1 MGIPSLL
8 QNLRSIESFTSIS
21 KYAGTTVG
29 IDAYSW
35 LHKGASTCVASL
47 VRNKETKR
55 HVDFCLT
62 RVKML
67 QKFKVRP
74 LLVFDGG
81 YLPAKEFTE
90 KKREML
96 RLEYRK
102 LGEECIKKGKVLE
115 AKEYFLRS
123 FDITPEIAHQLILA
137 LRNAKVDYVVAPYEA
152 DAQLAYL
159 EKKKKI
165 SAIITEDSDLL
176 VFGCNKVIYK
186 LDQYGNGV
194 EISRDKF
201 GDVEELNLLGWTD
214 KQFRQMA
221 MLAGCDYLPSIAG
234 MGIKSAYKY
243 LRMYK
248 SVEKVID
255 FLKLDGKS
263 EIPPD
268 YINNFKRAETA
279 FLYQRVF
286 DIDSQSLVTLNPI
299 PDHLKN
305 EVDAKELNVEVS
317 IGIANGE
324 INPITKELIDSTK
337 QINNTTTTDL
347 IDKVEK
353 SDNVNTKKHK
363 RNITDKNIVPN
374 KEHKRMPIASHN
386 NHHKRHVKLRSDN
399 DMNLMLN
406 RFDSRT
412 KKSFSCLQ
420 INNIINLSKTSSL
433 NECSHLNN
441 RSRKIKLDSEMI
453 LTKVYSTNSDV
464 QQTKEQKCLLL
475 FQDKLKSQDEHLKRI
490 TQGWISKYSRKNF

>member
-96 RLEYRK
+96 RLEYRR

-194 EISRDKF
+194 EISRDRF

-248 SVEKVID
+248 SVID

-347 IDKVEK
+347 IDKVEE

-363 RNITDKNIVPN
+363 RNITDKNIFPN

-420 INNIINLSKTSSL
+420 INNIINSSKTSSL

-441 RSRKIKLDSEMI
+441 RSRKMKLDSEMI